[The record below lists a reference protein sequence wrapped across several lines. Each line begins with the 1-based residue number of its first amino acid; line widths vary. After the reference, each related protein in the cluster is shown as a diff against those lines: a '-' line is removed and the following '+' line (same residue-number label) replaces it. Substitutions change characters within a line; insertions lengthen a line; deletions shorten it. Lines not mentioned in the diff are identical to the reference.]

1 MTLLP
6 QLGCRA
12 PMAHPAVKLAAAVPD
27 WSHAPALSNLCL
39 SPEAAWLSL
48 LLQDAA
54 YFEVRTEQL

>member
-1 MTLLP
+1 
-6 QLGCRA
+6 
-12 PMAHPAVKLAAAVPD
+12 MAHPAVKLAAAVPD